1 MSQLELFRTKE
12 QEERLASNL
21 ERYKKQQLQNEKNF
35 STIQGEFD
43 RAGMIEGLHYKIEG
57 KPTWSS
63 KSKEFKISGWKEP
76 DVIENVDVEF
86 FDAVIKIKYDRYFS
100 HDKSLHHCVGTVSH
114 EKKSNWKNGSYT
126 DTILFGNHSL
136 IGSYRNVKAETLKQK
151 IEDSVKIAKRQK
163 ESDSA
168 QMKAINKKMKELQI
182 KYPDADL
189 SYDTWR
195 GTSITVDFNSGSYI
209 KLEQYYNGNWN
220 EKSSYDANFRKLSV
234 EEKMDMFN
242 KQEAKKSK

>member
-43 RAGMIEGLHYKIEG
+43 RAGMIEDLHYKIEG

-86 FDAVIKIKYDRYFS
+86 FDAVIKIKYDR
-100 HDKSLHHCVGTVSH
+100 
-114 EKKSNWKNGSYT
+114 
-126 DTILFGNHSL
+126 
-136 IGSYRNVKAETLKQK
+136 
-151 IEDSVKIAKRQK
+151 
-163 ESDSA
+163 
-168 QMKAINKKMKELQI
+168 
-182 KYPDADL
+182 
-189 SYDTWR
+189 
-195 GTSITVDFNSGSYI
+195 
-209 KLEQYYNGNWN
+209 
-220 EKSSYDANFRKLSV
+220 
-234 EEKMDMFN
+234 
-242 KQEAKKSK
+242 